1 MNIPAIL
8 NHSLRT
14 PGRADAHRGCM
25 VSNKFNRL
33 VVVLSGGAH
42 RSQYQRQM
50 HVAKSKIKLG
60 LGLKSVLQKIG
71 FANSVIE
78 AITGNPAFDPGIV
91 DLTDITD
98 KNDELE
104 AKLALR
110 DAAKAAAE
118 ALTEAVMELGSEYD
132 EVMKAL
138 VKVVEEVAAG
148 DAEILESGGFDTFIP
163 GKRTPAGPLGV
174 VTGLVADPGN
184 ASGKIDSDWDSLEG
198 ADTYNIYVTTGDP
211 LDEAGW
217 VNWASRKQSRAV
229 LTGLTPVTQ
238 YFIRVTGVGTEGEG
252 PPSDPVPSVAP

>member
-1 MNIPAIL
+1 M
-8 NHSLRT
+8 
-14 PGRADAHRGCM
+14 
-25 VSNKFNRL
+25 
-33 VVVLSGGAH
+33 VVLSGEAR
-42 RSQYQRQM
+42 RSQYEKLM

-60 LGLKSVLQKIG
+60 LGDLSFLQKIG

-78 AITGNPAFDPGIV
+78 AITGNPAFDPGVV

-98 KNDELE
+98 KNDDLE
-104 AKLALR
+104 AKLAQR
-110 DAAKAAAE
+110 DAAKAAAK
-118 ALTEAVMELGSEYD
+118 ALTEALDELDNEYD
-132 EVMKAL
+132 EAMKAL
-138 VKVVEEVAAG
+138 VAVVEEVADG

-163 GKRTPAGPLGV
+163 GERTPAGPLGV
-174 VTGLVADPGN
+174 VTGLEADPGN
-184 ASGKIDSDWDSLEG
+184 ASGRIDTDWDSLEG